1 MSSDEED
8 GEEMNRSL
16 EGFVVN
22 NTHCSQ
28 GLNGGTFFMAV
39 SKEKKE
45 FIFFNESCC
54 LLFDRL
60 LVLPPSDSEMRCV
73 YLKSVRSPV
82 VQGKFKMSYR
92 NHHNMDIFSQVGT
105 YFILHFSEVFKN
117 IF

>member
-28 GLNGGTFFMAV
+28 GLNGGTFIMAV
-39 SKEKKE
+39 SKERKE
-45 FIFFNESCC
+45 LIFLNESCC
-54 LLFDRL
+54 LPFDHL
-60 LVLPPSDSEMRCV
+60 PVLPPSDSEMRCV
-73 YLKSVRSPV
+73 YLKSVRSPA

-92 NHHNMDIFSQVGT
+92 NHHNMDIFSQVW
-105 YFILHFSEVFKN
+105 S
-117 IF
+117 IFYSPLF